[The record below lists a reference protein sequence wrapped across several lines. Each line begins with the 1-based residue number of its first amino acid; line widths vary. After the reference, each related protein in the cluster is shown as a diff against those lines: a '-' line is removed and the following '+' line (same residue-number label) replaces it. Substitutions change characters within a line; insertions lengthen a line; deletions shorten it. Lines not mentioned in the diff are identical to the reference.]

1 MMLRSRHLLFSIG
14 ALVCLAALLAACGGE
29 APAPADTPGATLP
42 AATQPPAVTQPP
54 ATEFVSPLPEP
65 IDTTEPDTDSPSM
78 SPLPVDVVVPEP
90 APLTGEVPQG
100 LLDAIFD
107 DLAARLGTSREA
119 IAVERSGVV
128 TWRDGSLGC
137 PQPGMMYTQAL
148 VPGYQVVLRVADET
162 YDYHAGDG
170 GYFILCPE
178 GMAEEGLPP
187 GEGGLVDQ

>member
-14 ALVCLAALLAACGGE
+14 ALLCLAALLAACGGQSPAEEE
-29 APAPADTPGATLP
+29 AAGPTTPAS
-42 AATQPPAVTQPP
+42 QPPP